1 VRRQSLRGSRIPSV
15 KVTKD
20 ASLARPPSGG
30 QIRFAPPADT
40 GGSIRF
46 ATSLPA
52 CRPAIPALCYD
63 APVPGGPGQS
73 AAQNGPLFQHC
84 PECNSLNG
92 EHATECYSC
101 RAPLAADAEP
111 QPVAVGTSES
121 DWRSEVA
128 QRLEAYRARR
138 RGIAPDAAQ
147 NPFPFAEETLD
158 GNEESGAEPA
168 ARPRCAG
175 RSRPAVTPASIAIE
189 IEQPR
194 LDFSEADSADERPAS
209 SFHPVAEVRERVR
222 AGALDALFIAL
233 AYAGFLGLFLW
244 LGGEIALGKVPAA
257 ICGAA
262 LLLLYGLYLGFF
274 TFFAGAT
281 PGMHLRG
288 LYVVSFDGSAPN
300 DRQLLWRS
308 FGYLL
313 SAGTL
318 GMGFLWSLWDE
329 DTLTWQDRISQTYL
343 TSDVAAETAEQ
354 MAGK

>member
-1 VRRQSLRGSRIPSV
+1 
-15 KVTKD
+15 
-20 ASLARPPSGG
+20 
-30 QIRFAPPADT
+30 
-40 GGSIRF
+40 
-46 ATSLPA
+46 
-52 CRPAIPALCYD
+52 
-63 APVPGGPGQS
+63 
-73 AAQNGPLFQHC
+73 LFQHC

-101 RAPLAADAEP
+101 RAPLAADEQP
-111 QPVAVGTSES
+111 QPVAVGSSES

-147 NPFPFAEETLD
+147 NPFPFAEKRPDRE
-158 GNEESGAEPA
+158 EESAAEPS
-168 ARPRCAG
+168 ARPQR
-175 RSRPAVTPASIAIE
+175 RSRSAATPASIAIE

-194 LDFSEADSADERPAS
+194 FDFSEPESEDERPAA
-209 SFHPVAEVRERVR
+209 SFHPVAEVRARVR
-222 AGALDALFIAL
+222 AGALDALFIVL

-244 LGGEIALGKVPAA
+244 LGGELALGKVSAA

-262 LLLLYGLYLGFF
+262 LLLLYGLYFGFF

-288 LYVVSFDGSAPN
+288 LYVVSFDGSSPN

-313 SAGTL
+313 SAATL

-329 DTLTWQDRISQTYL
+329 DTLTWQDRISETYL
-343 TSDVAAETAEQ
+343 TTGVAAKAAEQ
-354 MAGK
+354 PAGK